1 MSSTSIPAD
10 SDSQL
15 QPHDGTEREES
26 ASLLQSHLNSLHSF
40 TTPLSSIVQALHSL
54 LLNPNH
60 HLKPSISPTGKR
72 LITLTLTTSDNII
85 TSLTGAADLNTLGNI
100 HLKSGTRCTD
110 EHASFKTRLLH
121 ASLDKPIEELYNES
135 EDLLREGLN
144 NGTVRI
150 PSVSEDEMGECP
162 CCRGDPDAVIL
173 CGFHHGRAFYYEEDE
188 YRAIWGDEEGCG
200 SMSGAGKVWLMAK
213 REMVERMMEA
223 EEEERKKGE
232 TKL

>member
-1 MSSTSIPAD
+1 MSQRDPPTLEISPSTNHPSTMSSTSIPAD

-85 TSLTGAADLNTLGNI
+85 TSLTGAADLNILGNI
-100 HLKSGTRCTD
+100 HLKSGTSTHRSRHVSCM
-110 EHASFKTRLLH
+110 LL
-121 ASLDKPIEELYNES
+121 STN
-135 EDLLREGLN
+135 
-144 NGTVRI
+144 
-150 PSVSEDEMGECP
+150 PSKS
-162 CCRGDPDAVIL
+162 
-173 CGFHHGRAFYYEEDE
+173 
-188 YRAIWGDEEGCG
+188 
-200 SMSGAGKVWLMAK
+200 ST
-213 REMVERMMEA
+213 
-223 EEEERKKGE
+223 
-232 TKL
+232 TKARTSYARV